1 MVFNS
6 DVIKKDLRDAKK
18 RIIPRTIND
27 IFNLY
32 VNLASKVAPKK
43 DISGIRKSCELIIS
57 ESMDSAEESIIDYSN
72 QEFMDYFAK
81 LIDIFNDS
89 VFMQHHA
96 EVNYT
101 FIMESA
107 KILYNID
114 DLLSVC
120 DLINV
125 PFEYWSNNKSVFV
138 DISDFT
144 DRLSRVDIPKLDY
157 VSIIMEVIKRNI
169 SAKILEQSSKNPKF
183 SLPFIANKNGL
194 TDKDI
199 ADISIGE
206 YDYIY
211 TSDKKDLTDLEKRI
225 KSFMT
230 ELSSVSD
237 GVHYVDKFLDDHRIV
252 KEHYFDKLD
261 DDGHLKDF
269 DTNDVNKINSALTGL
284 GVSPK
289 IRSITRHFLI
299 KEVSKKNLTKAYKD
313 IQAVSFVISQQ
324 EYKKLR
330 KKVEEL
336 FNMRSKMPVREL
348 SIEEVYYCAGTMLE
362 MGEEVRT
369 IETLFDR
376 GLKKEKNPI
385 KRFEAEHDRFIYYGE
400 KLGIEDQIKEMDEIY
415 QEAIVS
421 SDEYKK
427 EWSKMLGDCLKE
439 FEYVIPFK
447 YRYEYEINKAKQYRK
462 NQKRG

>member
-1 MVFNS
+1 
-6 DVIKKDLRDAKK
+6 
-18 RIIPRTIND
+18 
-27 IFNLY
+27 
-32 VNLASKVAPKK
+32 
-43 DISGIRKSCELIIS
+43 
-57 ESMDSAEESIIDYSN
+57 
-72 QEFMDYFAK
+72 
-81 LIDIFNDS
+81 
-89 VFMQHHA
+89 
-96 EVNYT
+96 
-101 FIMESA
+101 
-107 KILYNID
+107 
-114 DLLSVC
+114 
-120 DLINV
+120 
-125 PFEYWSNNKSVFV
+125 
-138 DISDFT
+138 
-144 DRLSRVDIPKLDY
+144 
-157 VSIIMEVIKRNI
+157 
-169 SAKILEQSSKNPKF
+169 
-183 SLPFIANKNGL
+183 
-194 TDKDI
+194 
-199 ADISIGE
+199 
-206 YDYIY
+206 
-211 TSDKKDLTDLEKRI
+211 
-225 KSFMT
+225 MT